1 MFFTN
6 KHVVIALIVA
16 PILAILAWFA
26 VGQFAGEKAQ
36 PAAAGKS
43 YPLVEKSNC
52 RYDSGHCDLENED
65 FRLAL
70 ELEGLDLR
78 LRSDH
83 ILQGVMIAV
92 NHAGEDSTPQKMTA
106 VGSDGLVWRHVLLE
120 VPPDDARIRLV
131 ASTSHNAYFGDA
143 ATVFIHRE

>member
-52 RYDSGHCDLENED
+52 RYDSGHCDLENEE
-65 FRLAL
+65 FKLAL
-70 ELEGLDLR
+70 ELEGLALV
-78 LRSDH
+78 LRSAH
-83 ILQGVMIAV
+83 ALRGVMV
-92 NHAGEDSTPQKMTA
+92 TVGHPGQDLPPQAMTA
-106 VGSDGLVWRHVLLE
+106 IDSEGLSWRYQLTAM
-120 VPPDDARIRLV
+120 PRTDDRIHLV
-131 ASTSHNAYFGDA
+131 ASTAQNAYFGDV
-143 ATVFIHRE
+143 ATLFIKR

>member
-52 RYDSGHCDLENED
+52 RYDSGHCDLENEE
-65 FRLAL
+65 FKLAL
-70 ELEGLDLR
+70 ELEGLALV
-78 LRSDH
+78 LRSAH
-83 ILQGVMIAV
+83 ALQGVLITVGHPEQNLPPQAMTAT
-92 NHAGEDSTPQKMTA
+92 DSEGMSWRYPMTA
-106 VGSDGLVWRHVLLE
+106 VPGTDE
-120 VPPDDARIRLV
+120 RIHLV
-131 ASTSHNAYFGDA
+131 ASTAENAYFGDV
-143 ATVFIHRE
+143 ATLFIKR